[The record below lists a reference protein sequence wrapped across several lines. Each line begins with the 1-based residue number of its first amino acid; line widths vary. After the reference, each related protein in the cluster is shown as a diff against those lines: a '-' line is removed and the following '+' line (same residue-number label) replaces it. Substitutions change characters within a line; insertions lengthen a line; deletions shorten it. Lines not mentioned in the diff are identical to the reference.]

1 MAAESLAALAPG
13 MRAALD
19 EAWHSWQAGNFGI
32 GAVLVDPAVEGDAS
46 IVARGRNA
54 IDADPSGELRLHGNY
69 MAHAEMNAFA
79 AMGAFTG
86 RGLHLHTT
94 LEPCLMCAGT
104 ALFLNVEHV
113 HFATRDEFFT
123 DLDALWRH
131 NEYTAARAPVCEQS
145 VAGKLASFCRLLPL
159 TYTFATRPGS
169 AMEARAKERRPR
181 LAELAGDGIALRW
194 RDGTDLDDALVEL
207 WDDLPDDEY
216 VG

>member
-1 MAAESLAALAPG
+1 MAAELTTLAHG

-19 EAWHSWQAGNFGI
+19 EAWTSWQAGNFGI
-32 GAVLVDPAVEGDAS
+32 GAALVDPEVGGDAS

-54 IDADPSGELRLHGNY
+54 IDADPSGELHLRGNY
-69 MAHAEMNAFA
+69 MAHAEMNVFA
-79 AMGAFTG
+79 SMGPYTA

-113 HFATRDEFFT
+113 HFAVRDEFFT
-123 DLDALWRH
+123 DLDTLWHH
-131 NEYTAARAPVCEQS
+131 NEYTAARAPAS
-145 VAGKLASFCRLLPL
+145 SHSIDGRLASFCRLLPL

-169 AMEARAKERRPR
+169 AMEARARERRPR
-181 LAELAGDGIALRW
+181 LADLAADGIALGW
-194 RDGTDLDDALVEL
+194 RDGTGLEAAVAEI